1 MLFLPLA
8 LFEEKRGLKPLAA
21 LLVASRMAF
30 ATDCTFQFTSV
41 IVWWVFEIAAL
52 AEGLVRLGANVRAV
66 SKPTTRSA
74 EFVLLLMEEATILRT
89 SIIDVV
95 RDAAALEDYNNRVRF
110 AHASGM

>member
-8 LFEEKRGLKPLAA
+8 LFGGKRGLKPLAA
-21 LLVASRMAF
+21 LLVARRMAF

-41 IVWWVFEIAAL
+41 IVWWVFESAAL

-74 EFVLLLMEEATILRT
+74 GFVLLMEEATILRT

-95 RDAAALEDYNNRVRF
+95 RDAAALEDL
-110 AHASGM
+110 